1 MEAFRTWIDFSLRE
15 FLKRDGVSSYS
26 FLLTLTLL
34 TNNSVERD
42 MTGDE
47 FDALNTWTATPN
59 CAGLRRLSPI
69 VEGLEILFLVYII
82 TGKTKSLGKVYIY

>member
-1 MEAFRTWIDFSLRE
+1 M
-15 FLKRDGVSSYS
+15 SSYS
-26 FLLTLTLL
+26 FPLTLALL

-47 FDALNTWTATPN
+47 FDALNAWTATPN

-69 VEGLEILFLVYII
+69 VEGLEVSFLVYIM
-82 TGKTKSLGKVYIY
+82 TGKTKSLGKVYIH